1 MNISMCMVTTARYTQ
16 PELRHAMETL
26 DDEVF
31 YAVYRWIMENESHF
45 EMMGVEM
52 LGMTNSQSIGIAT
65 EVIEALLNFSQHT
78 CQEEIKD
85 YTANLVCF
93 VDSAV
98 YALLVNVDKE
108 RFGAM
113 RFTRFIYTTLTNAL
127 KRDLLENLYVLI

>member
-1 MNISMCMVTTARYTQ
+1 MCMVTTARYTQ

-31 YAVYRWIMENESHF
+31 YAVYRWIMENEHNF
-45 EMMGVEM
+45 AMMGVEM

-65 EVIEALLNFSQHT
+65 EVIEALLKFSQHT
-78 CQEEIKD
+78 CREEIND
-85 YTANLVCF
+85 YTASLVCF

-113 RFTRFIYTTLTNAL
+113 RFTRFTYTTLTNAL

>member
-1 MNISMCMVTTARYTQ
+1 MCMVTTARYTQ

-98 YALLVNVDKE
+98 YALLVNVGKE

>member
-1 MNISMCMVTTARYTQ
+1 MVTTARYTQ

-31 YAVYRWIMENESHF
+31 YAVYRWIMENERHF

-65 EVIEALLNFSQHT
+65 EVIEALLKFSQHT

-98 YALLVNVDKE
+98 YALLVNVSKE
-108 RFGAM
+108 HFGAR
-113 RFTRFIYTTLTNAL
+113 RFAKFVYTTLTNAL

>member
-1 MNISMCMVTTARYTQ
+1 MVTTARYTQ

-127 KRDLLENLYVLI
+127 KRDLLENLYVLA

>member
-1 MNISMCMVTTARYTQ
+1 MVTTARYTQ

-65 EVIEALLNFSQHT
+65 EVIDALLKFSQHT
-78 CQEEIKD
+78 CREEIND
-85 YTANLVCF
+85 YTASLVCF

>member
-1 MNISMCMVTTARYTQ
+1 MVTTARYTQ

-98 YALLVNVDKE
+98 YALLVNVSKE

>member
-1 MNISMCMVTTARYTQ
+1 MVTTARYTQ

-31 YAVYRWIMENESHF
+31 YAVYRWIMENERHF

-65 EVIEALLNFSQHT
+65 EVIEALLKFSQHT

-98 YALLVNVDKE
+98 YALLVNVSKQH
-108 RFGAM
+108 FGAM

>member
-1 MNISMCMVTTARYTQ
+1 MCMVTTARYTQ

-65 EVIEALLNFSQHT
+65 EVIEALLNFSQYT
-78 CQEEIKD
+78 CREEIND
-85 YTANLVCF
+85 YTASLVCF

>member
-1 MNISMCMVTTARYTQ
+1 MVTTARYTQ

-65 EVIEALLNFSQHT
+65 EVIEALLKFSQHT
-78 CQEEIKD
+78 CREEIND
-85 YTANLVCF
+85 YTASLVCF

-127 KRDLLENLYVLI
+127 KRDLLENLYTIR

>member
-1 MNISMCMVTTARYTQ
+1 MCMVTTARYTQ

-31 YAVYRWIMENESHF
+31 YAVYRWIMENEHNF
-45 EMMGVEM
+45 AMMGVEM

-65 EVIEALLNFSQHT
+65 EVIEALLKFSQHT

-85 YTANLVCF
+85 YTASLVCF
-93 VDSAV
+93 TDSAV

-108 RFGAM
+108 RFGAR
-113 RFTRFIYTTLTNAL
+113 RFAKFIYTTLMNAL

>member
-1 MNISMCMVTTARYTQ
+1 MCMVTTARYTQ

-31 YAVYRWIMENESHF
+31 YAVYRWIMENERHF

-65 EVIEALLNFSQHT
+65 EVIEALLKFSQHT

-98 YALLVNVDKE
+98 YALLVNVNKE

>member
-1 MNISMCMVTTARYTQ
+1 MVTTARYTQ

-31 YAVYRWIMENESHF
+31 YAVYRWIMENERHF

-65 EVIEALLNFSQHT
+65 EVIEALLKFSQHT
-78 CQEEIKD
+78 CREEIND

>member
-1 MNISMCMVTTARYTQ
+1 MVTTARYTQ

-31 YAVYRWIMENESHF
+31 YAVYRWIMENERHF

-98 YALLVNVDKE
+98 YALLVNVSK
-108 RFGAM
+108 RHFGAM

>member
-1 MNISMCMVTTARYTQ
+1 MCMVTTARYTQ

>member
-1 MNISMCMVTTARYTQ
+1 MCMVTTARYTQ

-98 YALLVNVDKE
+98 YALLVNVSK
-108 RFGAM
+108 RHFGAM

>member
-1 MNISMCMVTTARYTQ
+1 MVTTARYTQ

-31 YAVYRWIMENESHF
+31 YAVYRWIMENERHF

-52 LGMTNSQSIGIAT
+52 LGMTNSQSIGIAS
-65 EVIEALLNFSQHT
+65 EVIEALLKFSQHT

-93 VDSAV
+93 ADSAV

>member
-1 MNISMCMVTTARYTQ
+1 MVTTARYTQ

-31 YAVYRWIMENESHF
+31 YAVYRWIMENEHNF
-45 EMMGVEM
+45 AMMGVEM

-65 EVIEALLNFSQHT
+65 EVIEALLKFSQHT

-98 YALLVNVDKE
+98 YALLVNVSKE
-108 RFGAM
+108 HFGAM

>member
-1 MNISMCMVTTARYTQ
+1 MCMVTTARYTQ

-65 EVIEALLNFSQHT
+65 EVIEALLKFSQHT
-78 CQEEIKD
+78 CREEIND
-85 YTANLVCF
+85 YTASLVCF

>member
-1 MNISMCMVTTARYTQ
+1 MVTTARYTQ

-31 YAVYRWIMENESHF
+31 YAVYRWIMENERHF

-52 LGMTNSQSIGIAT
+52 LGMTNSQSIGIAS
-65 EVIEALLNFSQHT
+65 EVIEALLKFSQHT

-113 RFTRFIYTTLTNAL
+113 RFTRFIYTTLMNAL

>member
-1 MNISMCMVTTARYTQ
+1 MVTTARYTQ

-31 YAVYRWIMENESHF
+31 YAVYRWIMENERHF

-65 EVIEALLNFSQHT
+65 EVIEALLKFSQHT

>member
-1 MNISMCMVTTARYTQ
+1 MVTTARYTQ

>member
-1 MNISMCMVTTARYTQ
+1 MVTTARYTQ

-31 YAVYRWIMENESHF
+31 YAVYRWIMENERNF

-65 EVIEALLNFSQHT
+65 EVIEALLKFSQHT
-78 CQEEIKD
+78 CREEIND
-85 YTANLVCF
+85 YTASLVCF

>member
-16 PELRHAMETL
+16 PEFRHAMETL

-31 YAVYRWIMENESHF
+31 YAVYRWIMENEVEF
-45 EMMGVEM
+45 DKMGVEM
-52 LGMTNSQSIGIAT
+52 LGMTNSQSIRIAT
-65 EVIEALLNFSQHT
+65 EVIEALLKFSQHT
-78 CQEEIKD
+78 CREEIND
-85 YTANLVCF
+85 YTASLVCF

-127 KRDLLENLYVLI
+127 KRDLLENLYVLL

>member
-1 MNISMCMVTTARYTQ
+1 
-16 PELRHAMETL
+16 
-26 DDEVF
+26 
-31 YAVYRWIMENESHF
+31 VYRWIMENEHNF
-45 EMMGVEM
+45 AMMGVEM

-65 EVIEALLNFSQHT
+65 EVIEALLKFSQHT
-78 CQEEIKD
+78 CREEIND
-85 YTANLVCF
+85 YTASLVCF

>member
-1 MNISMCMVTTARYTQ
+1 MVTTARYTQ

-65 EVIEALLNFSQHT
+65 EVIEALLKFSQHT
-78 CQEEIKD
+78 CREEIND
-85 YTANLVCF
+85 YTASLVCF

>member
-1 MNISMCMVTTARYTQ
+1 MCMVTTARYTQ

-31 YAVYRWIMENESHF
+31 YAVYRWIMENERHF

-98 YALLVNVDKE
+98 YALLVNVSK
-108 RFGAM
+108 RHFGAM

>member
-1 MNISMCMVTTARYTQ
+1 MVTTARYTQ

-31 YAVYRWIMENESHF
+31 YAVYRWIMENERHF

-52 LGMTNSQSIGIAT
+52 LGMTNSQSIGIAS
-65 EVIEALLNFSQHT
+65 EVIEALLKFSQHT

-108 RFGAM
+108 RFSAM

-127 KRDLLENLYVLI
+127 KRDLLENLYTIQ

>member
-1 MNISMCMVTTARYTQ
+1 MVTTARYTQ

-31 YAVYRWIMENESHF
+31 YAVYRWIMENERHF

-65 EVIEALLNFSQHT
+65 EVIEALLKFSQHT

-98 YALLVNVDKE
+98 YALLVNVSKE
-108 RFGAM
+108 HFGAM